1 MRRLGI
7 LVGAFVLA
15 LPMVL
20 ASSSPAFASRGDGWE
35 LLPAEP
41 FDLSVCGT
49 NMHFEFPA
57 NMEYTRLATLGG
69 VEILQV
75 TGSLFVTITNTNTG
89 QSLTVSISGP
99 GFSPLTTPQFNAR
112 GVNLIFLSPEDAAT
126 NGTPELFLSAGY
138 IVFLFT
144 DTSVILQRLNGM
156 VITDLCA
163 ALT

>member
-15 LPMVL
+15 LPVVL
-20 ASSSPAFASRGDGWE
+20 ASSSPAFATRGDGWE

-57 NMEYTRLATLGG
+57 NMEYARIATLGG

-75 TGSLFVTITNTNTG
+75 TGSLFVTITNTDTG

-99 GFSPLTTPQFNAR
+99 GLSPLTTPQFNAR

-144 DTSVILQRLNGM
+144 DTGVILQRLNGK
-156 VITDLCA
+156 VISDLCA